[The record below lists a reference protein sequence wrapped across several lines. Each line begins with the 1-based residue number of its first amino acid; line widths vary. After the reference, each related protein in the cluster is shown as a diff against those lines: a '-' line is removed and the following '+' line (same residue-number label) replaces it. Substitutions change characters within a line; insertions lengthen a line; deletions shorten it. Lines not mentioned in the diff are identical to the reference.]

1 MNNIFN
7 EVEKI
12 NDMNISNDEKENVNE
27 EESYENSDIYN

>member
-27 EESYENSDIYN
+27 EESYENSYIYN

>member
-12 NDMNISNDEKENVNE
+12 NDMNINNDEKENVNE